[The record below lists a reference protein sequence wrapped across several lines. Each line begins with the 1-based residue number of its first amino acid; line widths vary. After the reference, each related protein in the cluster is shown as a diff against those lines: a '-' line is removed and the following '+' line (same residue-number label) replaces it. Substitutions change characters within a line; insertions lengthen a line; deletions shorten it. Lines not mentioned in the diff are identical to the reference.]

1 MFILFS
7 RVLLCCRG
15 LGFLGFISH
24 VICFLFIIRRV
35 RISSIFLLRFFVCCS
50 SPLHCGPGRGRLAP
64 DLGKTGFLEIT
75 AHTTLPTFYYSLTIS
90 KAYS

>member
-1 MFILFS
+1 MFILSS

-24 VICFLFIIRRV
+24 VLCFLFIIRKV

-50 SPLHCGPGRGRLAP
+50 SPLRCGPGRGPLAP
-64 DLGKTGFLEIT
+64 GLGKTEFLEIT

-90 KAYS
+90 IAYS